1 MKVLILGDFNEG
13 VNKQHMQSFCETY
26 DLKSLI
32 KQPTYYKNPNSPT
45 CIDFILTNVL
55 RSIQRTC
62 VIETGLSDFHLMTFT
77 EQTFKKIRPRIINYR
92 CFKQFSKEAFR
103 ETLTNNLSSEE
114 FVPND
119 KGLQLFIT
127 AITLLE

>member
-1 MKVLILGDFNEG
+1 
-13 VNKQHMQSFCETY
+13 
-26 DLKSLI
+26 
-32 KQPTYYKNPNSPT
+32 
-45 CIDFILTNVL
+45 
-55 RSIQRTC
+55 
-62 VIETGLSDFHLMTFT
+62 MTFT

-119 KGLQLFIT
+119 KGLQRFIT
-127 AITLLE
+127 AITLIE